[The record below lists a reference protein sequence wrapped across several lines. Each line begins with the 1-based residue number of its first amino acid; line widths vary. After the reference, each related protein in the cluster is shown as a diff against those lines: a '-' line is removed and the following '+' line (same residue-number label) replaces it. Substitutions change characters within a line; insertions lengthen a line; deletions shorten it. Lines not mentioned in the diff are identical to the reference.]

1 VPASDLDSTFQEFS
15 PSIDQNGLNFV
26 YYFNNQNGHHMK
38 SKILFLA
45 MLTLFQFSQAQKLV
59 TKTGHIQFYSK
70 TPLEEV
76 DAHNRQVVSTLDP
89 ATGEMVFMLLIKSFE
104 FKKALMQ
111 EHFNENYIESDKYPK
126 ASFKG
131 KITNLDKID
140 FKKDGVYNTE
150 VSGDM
155 TIHNVTKPL
164 SAKGTLEVKGG
175 TVIANSKFLTTPQEW
190 NIEIPSVVADKIAK
204 QIEVTVEATYTPNQ

>member
-1 VPASDLDSTFQEFS
+1 
-15 PSIDQNGLNFV
+15 
-26 YYFNNQNGHHMK
+26 MK
-38 SKILFLA
+38 GKMLLLA
-45 MLTLFQFSQAQKLV
+45 MLAIFQVTQAQNLIA
-59 TKTGHIQFYSK
+59 KTAHIWFYSK

-76 DAHNRQVVSTLDP
+76 EAHNRQAVSTLDP
-89 ATGEMVFMLLIKSFE
+89 ATGDMVFMLLVKSFE

-131 KITNLDKID
+131 KITNLDKIN
-140 FKKDGVYNTE
+140 FKKDGVYNAE

-155 TIHNVTKPL
+155 TIHNVTKPI

-175 TVIANSKFLTTPQEW
+175 TVIANSKFLTTPQDW
-190 NIEIPSVVADKIAK
+190 NIDIPSVVADKIAK
-204 QIEVTVEATYTPNQ
+204 QIEVTIEATYTANK

>member
-1 VPASDLDSTFQEFS
+1 
-15 PSIDQNGLNFV
+15 
-26 YYFNNQNGHHMK
+26 MK
-38 SKILFLA
+38 VKILALTMLA
-45 MLTLFQFSQAQKLV
+45 LFQVAQAQKLI
-59 TKTGHIQFYSK
+59 TKTGHVWFYSK

-76 DAHNRQVVSTLDP
+76 EAHNRQAVSTLDP
-89 ATGEMVFMLLIKSFE
+89 STGEMAFMLLIKSFE
-104 FKKALMQ
+104 FKRALMQ
-111 EHFNENYIESDKYPK
+111 EHFNENYMESEKYPK

-155 TIHNVTKPL
+155 TIHNVTKAL

-175 TVIANSKFLTTPQEW
+175 TVVASSKFFTTPHEW
-190 NIEIPSVVADKIAK
+190 DIEIPSVVEDKIAK
-204 QIEVTVEATYTPNQ
+204 QIEVTVEATYTANQ

>member
-1 VPASDLDSTFQEFS
+1 MKGTF
-15 PSIDQNGLNFV
+15 
-26 YYFNNQNGHHMK
+26 
-38 SKILFLA
+38 LFLA
-45 MLTLFQFSQAQKLV
+45 MLAISQISEAQKLI
-59 TKTGHIQFYSK
+59 TKTGHIWFYSK
-70 TPLEEV
+70 TPLEEIE
-76 DAHNRQVVSTLDP
+76 AHNRQVVSTLDP
-89 ATGEMVFMLLIKSFE
+89 TTGEMVFMMLIKSFE
-104 FKKALMQ
+104 FKRALMQ
-111 EHFNENYIESDKYPK
+111 EHFNENYLESDKYPK

-164 SAKGTLEVKGG
+164 SAKGTLEVKGK
-175 TVIANSKFLTTPQEW
+175 TVIAGAKFLTVPHDW
-190 NIEIPSVVADKIAK
+190 DIEIPAVVEDKIAS

>member
-1 VPASDLDSTFQEFS
+1 
-15 PSIDQNGLNFV
+15 
-26 YYFNNQNGHHMK
+26 MK
-38 SKILFLA
+38 GKILLLLMLA
-45 MLTLFQFSQAQKLV
+45 LFQLSEAQKLI
-59 TKTGHIQFYSK
+59 TKTGHVRFYSH
-70 TPLEEV
+70 TPLEEI
-76 DAHNRQVVSTLDP
+76 DANNRQAVSTLDP
-89 ATGEMVFMLLIKSFE
+89 STGELAFVMLVKSFE

-155 TIHNVTKPL
+155 TIKDVTKPF
-164 SAKGTLEVKGG
+164 SAKGTLEVKGSS
-175 TVIANSKFLTTPQEW
+175 VIANSKFLTTPQEW
-190 NIEIPSVVADKIAK
+190 NIVIPSVVADKIAK
-204 QIEVTVEATYTPNQ
+204 QMEVTIEATYTPNQ